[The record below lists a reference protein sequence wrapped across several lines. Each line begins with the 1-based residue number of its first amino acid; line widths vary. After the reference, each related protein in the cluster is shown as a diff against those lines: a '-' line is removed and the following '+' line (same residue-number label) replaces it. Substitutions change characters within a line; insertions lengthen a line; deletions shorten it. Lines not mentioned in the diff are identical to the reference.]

1 MIEIKNVSKSFGDKQ
16 ILKNISAVMETG
28 LTNLII
34 GTSGSGKTVLQKCM
48 VGLFEV
54 DEGDIVFDGKDLTT
68 MVEEDRK
75 ELRQQIGML
84 FQGSALFDS
93 MTVEQNV
100 MFPLDMFTKW
110 NYAKKRDRVNDVL
123 DRVNLKD
130 TNKKSP
136 SEISGGMKKRVGI
149 ARAIVLK
156 PKYLFCDEPN
166 SGLDP
171 QTSMVIDKLIHEI
184 TKENN
189 ITTIINTHDMN
200 SVMEIGENILYLYQG
215 EKEWEGTNKEI
226 IFNKNQKLNEFIFA
240 SEFLR
245 DAKDMR
251 MLEEKGII
259 DNDRNMDEIM
269 RDGGA
274 NLVMGDE
281 NKPE

>member
-16 ILKNISAVMETG
+16 ILKDVSAVMETG

-68 MVEEDRK
+68 MVQEDRK

-93 MTVEQNV
+93 MTVEQNI

-110 NYAKKRDRVNDVL
+110 NYTKKRERVNDVL

-130 TNKKSP
+130 TNKKHP

-189 ITTIINTHDMN
+189 MTTIINTHDMN
-200 SVMEIGENILYLYQG
+200 SVMEIGENILYLYHG
-215 EKEWEGTNKEI
+215 EKQWEGTNKEI

-251 MLEEKGII
+251 MLEEKGIV
-259 DNDRNMDEIM
+259 DNDRNMDQIM
-269 RDGGA
+269 REGGA
-274 NLVMGDE
+274 NLVIGDE